1 MLGKRFRHFDFG
13 RRLREISKLENTG
26 NNESG
31 PTGPEPGAFAPQ
43 ASTFSPLEIARIRQS
58 LQTSRLFEEGDKE
71 LVKKIVKY
79 YLSGAGAGPGDIL
92 LLNGLPRHRAQLAW
106 VQDLVKIVLAI
117 NLDCPEEIAVRRI
130 LANLDGERQGR
141 EDDRLEVIVRR
152 FRLYLER
159 TGPLIDYLRQSG
171 LPVIDLKVG
180 PDTRPETLWP
190 ELQASREFQEL
201 I

>member
-1 MLGKRFRHFDFG
+1 MPGKKFWHFDFG
-13 RRLREISKLENTG
+13 RRLREISKLESSG

-31 PTGPEPGAFAPQ
+31 PTGQCPGASVPQ
-43 ASTFSPLEIARIRQS
+43 ISAFSPPEIARIRQS
-58 LQTSRLFEEGDKE
+58 LQTSSLFEEGDKE
-71 LVKKIVKY
+71 LVQKILKY
-79 YLSGAGAGPGDIL
+79 YLSGVGAGPDDIL

-106 VQDLVKIVLAI
+106 LQDLVKIVLVI

-130 LANLDGERQGR
+130 LANLDGERRGR
-141 EDDRLEVIVRR
+141 EDDRLEIIVRR
-152 FRLYLER
+152 YRLYLER

-171 LPVIDLKVG
+171 FPVIDLKVG
-180 PDTRPETLWP
+180 RDTRPETLWP